1 MLLVVLGVSIALIIL
16 AGVGEKLW
24 DWEGLAVS
32 LYVFAVCVLVGCIVA
47 LVCVGV
53 SVSELP
59 MLDDRIAMYQEE
71 NEKIESQIAEVVA
84 QYQKYENDIFT
95 DVAENNED
103 AMYLIT
109 LYPELKSD
117 TLVAQ
122 QIEVYVNNNQKIKEL
137 KEQQIYGKVF
147 KWWLYFGGSEG

>member
-1 MLLVVLGVSIALIIL
+1 MLLVILGASIALIIL
-16 AGVGEKLW
+16 AIVGYILW
-24 DWEGLAVS
+24 DWDGLAFGIT
-32 LYVFAVCVLVGCIVA
+32 VFAVCILIGCIIA
-47 LVCVGV
+47 LIFVGV

-59 MLDDRIAMYQEE
+59 VLDDRIAMYQEE

-95 DVAENNED
+95 NVAENNED
-103 AMYLIT
+103 AMFLVT
-109 LYPELKSD
+109 LYPDLKSD
-117 TLVAQ
+117 TLVAK
-122 QIEVYVNNNQKIKEL
+122 QIEIYTDNNQKIKEI